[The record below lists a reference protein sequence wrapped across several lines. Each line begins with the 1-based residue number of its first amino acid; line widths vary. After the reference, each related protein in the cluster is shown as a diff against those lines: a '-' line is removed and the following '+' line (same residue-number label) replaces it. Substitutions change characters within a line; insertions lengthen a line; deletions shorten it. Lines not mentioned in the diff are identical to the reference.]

1 MPSSYIASPPLA
13 PQKIMWMAWDRYR
26 KTGRGDQI
34 SVDFYTGIPGMFGV
48 KKYSDAL
55 NELRIQ
61 RGVGGFFSHNL
72 VAVDAGNHKATF
84 KKADGSTVDVDYTLL
99 HVSPPMGPLDV
110 VKNSPLA
117 DEAGWVSVDNGTL
130 RHTNPEFGNVWA
142 LGDCSSLPTSKTAA
156 AITAQAPILTESL
169 YSVVTTG
176 KDLGVQYD
184 GYTSCPVSMRLA

>member
-1 MPSSYIASPPLA
+1 
-13 PQKIMWMAWDRYR
+13 MWMAWDRYR

-110 VKNSPLA
+110 VKTRLQA
-117 DEAGWVSVDNGTL
+117 QRIHHEGEGYLGVAGPRAARTTT
-130 RHTNPEFGNVWA
+130 HTHA
-142 LGDCSSLPTSKTAA
+142 HYR
-156 AITAQAPILTESL
+156 AQA
-169 YSVVTTG
+169 
-176 KDLGVQYD
+176 
-184 GYTSCPVSMRLA
+184 R